1 MTKSAFKDSAG
12 RPIVVVTGMGIVS
25 SLGQGKEDNWKKLTA
40 GVSGIHRIKRFP
52 LDHLRTTIAGTVD
65 FLFDKP
71 VSAPELSERLGTL
84 AAEEAVSQSG
94 IGAKGD
100 FPGPLF
106 CAVAP
111 VEMEWP
117 QRRALAAEADP
128 SAPYT
133 PEVALEISARGKHP
147 EWHELFLYGTVADH
161 LADTFGT
168 KGLPISLSTAC
179 ASGGTAIQLGLEAI
193 RRGECEAALTIATDG
208 SVHAEA
214 LIRFSLL
221 SALSTQND
229 PPEQASKPFSKNR
242 DGFVMAEGA
251 GALVLESLEH
261 ATARG
266 ARILGVVAGCG
277 EIADSFHRTR
287 SSPDGKPVIACM
299 QHALADSGM
308 KPEDIDHINA
318 HGTSTPENDKMET
331 NCVMAVFGERAKQ
344 IPITSNKSMIG
355 HALTAAGA
363 IEAVVSLLT
372 IQHQRIPPTINY
384 TLPDPAIQLDVVGN
398 TARDAKVRTVLSN
411 SFGFGGQ
418 NVSLVLAGEPG

>member
-133 PEVALEISARGKHP
+133 PEAALEISARGKHP

-193 RRGECEAALTIATDG
+193 RRGECDAALTIATDG

-261 ATARG
+261 AAARG

-287 SSPDGKPVIACM
+287 SSPDA
-299 QHALADSGM
+299 S
-308 KPEDIDHINA
+308 
-318 HGTSTPENDKMET
+318 
-331 NCVMAVFGERAKQ
+331 R
-344 IPITSNKSMIG
+344 
-355 HALTAAGA
+355 
-363 IEAVVSLLT
+363 
-372 IQHQRIPPTINY
+372 
-384 TLPDPAIQLDVVGN
+384 
-398 TARDAKVRTVLSN
+398 
-411 SFGFGGQ
+411 
-418 NVSLVLAGEPG
+418 